1 MGCDDGSAAGSKYIA
16 AIVGV
21 PGDSALLAI
30 VLANAE
36 TDERMRDHDNLAAL
50 IDDAGALADQFCSSL
65 PGAGGAA
72 ELSLDSPLPARAGSY
87 REMLYCRFADQ
98 VFSAARSAR
107 HGRPVST
114 SSLIRSAFETF
125 TRLHE
130 LRDHLESAFR
140 KGSLDGIDGLV
151 SERLFGADGLEGQ
164 AFSLDLTDEADDDE
178 EKGDRL
184 LPIADNDRDDDDH
197 DFHGVDPGACVQ
209 DTQAEMALRRLM
221 RTLIAIE
228 TSFENC
234 YRALDESMRRLN
246 EMFATRN
253 AALG

>member
-1 MGCDDGSAAGSKYIA
+1 MGCDNGSVAGSKYIA
-16 AIVGV
+16 AMVGL
-21 PGDSALLAI
+21 PSASALLEI

-65 PGAGGAA
+65 PGAGGGA
-72 ELSLDSPLPARAGSY
+72 ELSPDSPLPARAGSY

-151 SERLFGADGLEGQ
+151 TARLFGVEDNDDED
-164 AFSLDLTDEADDDE
+164 FSLGLAE
-178 EKGDRL
+178 EEEGPAPRGH
-184 LPIADNDRDDDDH
+184 PTADNDADDDDH

-228 TSFENC
+228 TSFDNC

-246 EMFATRN
+246 EMFAARSR
-253 AALG
+253 AHS

>member
-16 AIVGV
+16 AILAQ
-21 PGDSALLAI
+21 PGDSALLEI

-65 PGAGGAA
+65 PGTSGAA
-72 ELSLDSPLPARAGSY
+72 ELSPDSPLPARAGSY

-114 SSLIRSAFETF
+114 SSLVRSAFETF
-125 TRLHE
+125 THLHE

-140 KGSLDGIDGLV
+140 KGSLDAIDGLV
-151 SERLFGADGLEGQ
+151 TARLFGREDSDEEDFSMGLAEEEGLEQ
-164 AFSLDLTDEADDDE
+164 RRHPT
-178 EKGDRL
+178 
-184 LPIADNDRDDDDH
+184 ADNDADDDDH
-197 DFHGVDPGACVQ
+197 DFHGIDPGACAQ
-209 DTQAEMALRRLM
+209 DTQADMALRRLM

-228 TSFENC
+228 TSFDNC

-246 EMFATRN
+246 EMFAARCPRSAET
-253 AALG
+253 G

>member
-1 MGCDDGSAAGSKYIA
+1 MGRDWDSAAGSNDIA
-16 AIVGV
+16 AIVG
-21 PGDSALLAI
+21 LLGGAPLLEV
-30 VLANAE
+30 VLAGAE
-36 TDERMRDHDNLAAL
+36 TDELMRDHDNLAAL

-65 PGAGGAA
+65 PGVGGGADISPA
-72 ELSLDSPLPARAGSY
+72 SPLPDRAGAY

-130 LRDHLESAFR
+130 LRDHLETAFR
-140 KGSLDGIDGLV
+140 KGSLDALDGLVTERLFGIDGLEGEV
-151 SERLFGADGLEGQ
+151 FSLNLSEEDDGEEEGQ
-164 AFSLDLTDEADDDE
+164 AILV
-178 EKGDRL
+178 
-184 LPIADNDRDDDDH
+184 ADNDMDDDDH
-197 DFHGVDPGACVQ
+197 EFRGVDPGACAQ
-209 DTQAEMALRRLM
+209 DTQAELALRRLM

-228 TSFENC
+228 TSFDNC

-246 EMFATRN
+246 EMFAARSR
-253 AALG
+253 AHG

>member
-1 MGCDDGSAAGSKYIA
+1 MACDVESAAGSNNVA
-16 AIVGV
+16 AILGL
-21 PGDSALLAI
+21 PQNTAWLEI
-30 VLANAE
+30 VLAAE

-65 PGAGGAA
+65 PGAGSAA
-72 ELSLDSPLPARAGSY
+72 DICAASPLPVKAGSY

-114 SSLIRSAFETF
+114 SSLTRSAFETF

-140 KGSLDGIDGLV
+140 KGSLDGLEGLV
-151 SERLFGADGLEGQ
+151 TARLFGVEEQDEED
-164 AFSLDLTDEADDDE
+164 FSLQLAE
-178 EKGDRL
+178 EEEGEGAMRAH
-184 LPIADNDRDDDDH
+184 PVADNDSDDDDH
-197 DFHGVDPGACVQ
+197 EFQDVDPGACAQ
-209 DTQAEMALRRLM
+209 DTQAEQALRRLM

-228 TSFENC
+228 TSFDNC

-246 EMFATRN
+246 EMFAARSR
-253 AALG
+253 AHG

>member
-1 MGCDDGSAAGSKYIA
+1 MGSDLESAAGSNTVA
-16 AIVGV
+16 AILGL
-21 PGDSALLAI
+21 PQNSAWLEIAM
-30 VLANAE
+30 AAE

-65 PGAGGAA
+65 PGAGSATDISAA
-72 ELSLDSPLPARAGSY
+72 SPLPAKAGSY

-114 SSLIRSAFETF
+114 SSLTRSAFETF

-140 KGSLDGIDGLV
+140 KGSLDGLDGLV
-151 SERLFGADGLEGQ
+151 TARLFGVEEQDEED
-164 AFSLDLTDEADDDE
+164 FSLKLAE
-178 EKGDRL
+178 EKEGEGAMRAH
-184 LPIADNDRDDDDH
+184 PVADNDSDDDDH
-197 DFHGVDPGACVQ
+197 EFHGVDPGACAQ
-209 DTQAEMALRRLM
+209 DTQAEQALRRLM

-228 TSFENC
+228 TSFDNC

-246 EMFATRN
+246 EMFAARSRVH
-253 AALG
+253 G

>member
-1 MGCDDGSAAGSKYIA
+1 MGSDTESAAGSKNVA
-16 AIVGV
+16 AILGL
-21 PGDSALLAI
+21 PETSAWLEI
-30 VLANAE
+30 VQASAE

-65 PGAGGAA
+65 PGAGAGVDICA
-72 ELSLDSPLPARAGSY
+72 ESPLPAKGGAY

-98 VFSAARSAR
+98 AFSAARSAR

-140 KGSLDGIDGLV
+140 KGSLDALDELV
-151 SERLFGADGLEGQ
+151 TERLFGADGLEGEV
-164 AFSLDLTDEADDDE
+164 FSLDLSESDDDDE
-178 EKGDRL
+178 NRL

-197 DFHGVDPGACVQ
+197 DFHRVDPGACAQ
-209 DTQAEMALRRLM
+209 DMQAEQALRRLM

-228 TSFENC
+228 TSFDNC

-246 EMFATRN
+246 EMFVARSR
-253 AALG
+253 AHG

>member
-1 MGCDDGSAAGSKYIA
+1 MMGSDTESAAGSKYIA
-16 AIVGV
+16 AILAQL
-21 PGDSALLAI
+21 GDSALLEI

-65 PGAGGAA
+65 PGGAGGAA
-72 ELSLDSPLPARAGSY
+72 ELSPESPLPARAGSY

-107 HGRPVST
+107 HGRPAST
-114 SSLIRSAFETF
+114 SSLTRSAFETF

-140 KGSLDGIDGLV
+140 KGSLDAIDGLV
-151 SERLFGADGLEGQ
+151 TARLFGVEDSDEEED
-164 AFSLDLTDEADDDE
+164 FSLGLAE
-178 EKGDRL
+178 EGEGAAPRGH
-184 LPIADNDRDDDDH
+184 PTADNDADDDDH
-197 DFHGVDPGACVQ
+197 DFHGVDPGACTQ

-228 TSFENC
+228 TSFDNC

-246 EMFATRN
+246 EMFAARSR
-253 AALG
+253 ALG

>member
-16 AIVGV
+16 AILAM
-21 PGDSALLAI
+21 PGHDALLEI
-30 VLANAE
+30 VLASAE

-65 PGAGGAA
+65 PGASSAA
-72 ELSLDSPLPARAGSY
+72 DLGPDSPLPARAGSY

-125 TRLHE
+125 THLHE

-140 KGSLDGIDGLV
+140 KGSLDAIDGLV
-151 SERLFGADGLEGQ
+151 TARLFGAED
-164 AFSLDLTDEADDDE
+164 SDEADFSLGLTE
-178 EKGDRL
+178 TEGGVPRGF
-184 LPIADNDRDDDDH
+184 PSADNDVDDDDH
-197 DFHGVDPGACVQ
+197 DFHGVDPGACAQ

-228 TSFENC
+228 TSFDNC

-246 EMFATRN
+246 EMFAARSR
-253 AALG
+253 AHG

>member
-16 AIVGV
+16 AIVELL
-21 PGDSALLAI
+21 GDSALLEI
-30 VLANAE
+30 VLASAE

-65 PGAGGAA
+65 PGASGAA
-72 ELSLDSPLPARAGSY
+72 ELSPDSPLPARAGSY

-130 LRDHLESAFR
+130 LRDHLETAFR
-140 KGSLDGIDGLV
+140 KGSLDAIDGLV
-151 SERLFGADGLEGQ
+151 TARLFGVEDSDDED
-164 AFSLDLTDEADDDE
+164 FSLGLAEEEEELEQRRRPTADNDADDD
-178 EKGDRL
+178 
-184 LPIADNDRDDDDH
+184 DN

-209 DTQAEMALRRLM
+209 DTQAELALRRLM

-246 EMFATRN
+246 EMFAARSP
-253 AALG
+253 ALG

>member
-1 MGCDDGSAAGSKYIA
+1 MGSDLESAAGSKNVA
-16 AIVGV
+16 AILGL
-21 PGDSALLAI
+21 PENSSWLEI
-30 VLANAE
+30 VLASAE

-65 PGAGGAA
+65 PGSGAGVDIGV
-72 ELSLDSPLPARAGSY
+72 DSPLPAKAGAY

-98 VFSAARSAR
+98 AFSAARSAR

-140 KGSLDGIDGLV
+140 KCSLDALDALV
-151 SERLFGADGLEGQ
+151 TARLFSADGLEGEV
-164 AFSLDLTDEADDDE
+164 FTLDLSEGDEDDE
-178 EKGDRL
+178 EDRL

-197 DFHGVDPGACVQ
+197 DFHRVDPGACTQ
-209 DTQAEMALRRLM
+209 DTQAEQALRRLM

-228 TSFENC
+228 TSFDNC

-246 EMFATRN
+246 EMFAARHR
-253 AALG
+253 AHG